1 MKRLVL
7 ALVLGLGLVSCNK
20 AEITPNPISKDLDG
34 SYKLIAY
41 ETDFTPFEQVEEDIT
56 WTISGQ
62 WLYITS
68 QSPKS
73 IIYTSENTFK
83 YDSYNC
89 YFKFSNDSSQ
99 LLIQQTTDFDGVIV
113 SMIFNKL

>member
-34 SYKLIAY
+34 DYKLVGY
-41 ETDFTPFEQVEEDIT
+41 ESTFGGFEQVTEDIT
-56 WTISGQ
+56 WTFIGQ
-62 WLYITS
+62 WLYITNE
-68 QSPKS
+68 SPKS
-73 IIYTSENTFK
+73 INFTSEDTFT
-83 YDSYNC
+83 YDNYNC
-89 YFKFSNDSSQ
+89 YFKFSSDSSQ
-99 LLIQQTTDFDGVIV
+99 LMIQQTTDFDGVIV